1 MPAGRPA
8 KRVAPAVRPPSA
20 RRAAL
25 TRPTEPDLPAPP
37 VRRRRIAS
45 AAAGRPDD
53 LPKDTA
59 STASMVAIV
68 TREVLK
74 QLRED
79 RDAALPPPSL
89 PAPVLPAPEMP
100 VAAPLDLAVTGS
112 LSSLVDTNIYPGV
125 RSVPRGPLA
134 SLASRPN
141 PTGTSTLGPVML
153 RLLIAALTEG
163 TRHAYKHA
171 VTSFTAFSTT
181 HFPASSVFPASI
193 GALAAFVA
201 HLFSQNY
208 APATLLTY
216 MSALSYVHKLA
227 DMADPTQHFVI
238 KKLLAGAQKLAAK
251 PDTRLPITPTVLH
264 KIVDATPFIVSSNYV
279 CYMLQS
285 MFLLSFHAFLRIGE
299 ITVHSKA
306 RHASVIQVS
315 DVTISNSSLTLV
327 MCHFKHN
334 TSGRPVTL
342 SISRTHDKY
351 CPVLALS
358 RFLTVRGTVQGP
370 LYAFA
375 NATPVSRNFFCNHL
389 TKTLKYAGLDPDK
402 YKGHSFRIGAATAS
416 ADSGL
421 SETQI
426 QTMGRWKSSAFKR
439 YVRIPVL
446 RMSQR

>member
-37 VRRRRIAS
+37 VRRSRIAS

-100 VAAPLDLAVTGS
+100 VAAPLDLAVTGA
-112 LSSLVDTNIYPGV
+112 LSSLVDSNIYPGV

-141 PTGTSTLGPVML
+141 PTGTSTLAPVML
-153 RLLIAALTEG
+153 RLLNAALTEG

-238 KKLLAGAQKLAAK
+238 KKLLAGAQ
-251 PDTRLPITPTVLH
+251 
-264 KIVDATPFIVSSNYV
+264 
-279 CYMLQS
+279 
-285 MFLLSFHAFLRIGE
+285 
-299 ITVHSKA
+299 
-306 RHASVIQVS
+306 
-315 DVTISNSSLTLV
+315 
-327 MCHFKHN
+327 
-334 TSGRPVTL
+334 
-342 SISRTHDKY
+342 
-351 CPVLALS
+351 
-358 RFLTVRGTVQGP
+358 
-370 LYAFA
+370 
-375 NATPVSRNFFCNHL
+375 
-389 TKTLKYAGLDPDK
+389 
-402 YKGHSFRIGAATAS
+402 
-416 ADSGL
+416 
-421 SETQI
+421 
-426 QTMGRWKSSAFKR
+426 
-439 YVRIPVL
+439 
-446 RMSQR
+446 

>member
-1 MPAGRPA
+1 MMIGWWMGIPAHSFARLVRIGCSYYAMHVMWSLWVLDSVPPTWSNFAACLLDVPQNESRLLCGLHPHAAQPWLVRLSRICLRPLFDA
-8 KRVAPAVRPPSA
+8 AVSPPLLLVARMTCLRTLPRRLRWSPSWQGKYWSSCA
-20 RRAAL
+20 
-25 TRPTEPDLPAPP
+25 
-37 VRRRRIAS
+37 RIATPPFP
-45 AAAGRPDD
+45 RP
-53 LPKDTA
+53 
-59 STASMVAIV
+59 
-68 TREVLK
+68 
-74 QLRED
+74 
-79 RDAALPPPSL
+79 L

-100 VAAPLDLAVTGS
+100 VAAPLDLAVTGA
-112 LSSLVDTNIYPGV
+112 LSSLVDSNIYPGV
-125 RSVPRGPLA
+125 RSAPRGPLA

-141 PTGTSTLGPVML
+141 PTGTSTLAPVML
-153 RLLIAALTEG
+153 RMLNAALTEG

-299 ITVHSKA
+299 ITVHSRA

-334 TSGRPVTL
+334 T
-342 SISRTHDKY
+342 
-351 CPVLALS
+351 
-358 RFLTVRGTVQGP
+358 
-370 LYAFA
+370 
-375 NATPVSRNFFCNHL
+375 
-389 TKTLKYAGLDPDK
+389 
-402 YKGHSFRIGAATAS
+402 
-416 ADSGL
+416 
-421 SETQI
+421 
-426 QTMGRWKSSAFKR
+426 
-439 YVRIPVL
+439 
-446 RMSQR
+446 

>member
-20 RRAAL
+20 RRAAP
-25 TRPTEPDLPAPP
+25 TRLTEPDLPAPP

-53 LPKDTA
+53 LPKDTT

-100 VAAPLDLAVTGS
+100 VAAPLDLAVTGA
-112 LSSLVDTNIYPGV
+112 LSSLEDSNIYPGV

-141 PTGTSTLGPVML
+141 PTGTSTLAPVML
-153 RLLIAALTEG
+153 RLLNAALTEG

-171 VTSFTAFSTT
+171 IT
-181 HFPASSVFPASI
+181 SSVFPASI
-193 GALAAFVA
+193 VALAAFVA

-216 MSALSYVHKLA
+216 MSALSYVQKLA

-251 PDTRLPITPTVLH
+251 PDTRL
-264 KIVDATPFIVSSNYV
+264 
-279 CYMLQS
+279 
-285 MFLLSFHAFLRIGE
+285 
-299 ITVHSKA
+299 
-306 RHASVIQVS
+306 
-315 DVTISNSSLTLV
+315 
-327 MCHFKHN
+327 
-334 TSGRPVTL
+334 
-342 SISRTHDKY
+342 
-351 CPVLALS
+351 
-358 RFLTVRGTVQGP
+358 
-370 LYAFA
+370 
-375 NATPVSRNFFCNHL
+375 
-389 TKTLKYAGLDPDK
+389 DPDK
-402 YKGHSFRIGAATAS
+402 YKGHSFRIGAATAA

>member
-20 RRAAL
+20 RRAAP
-25 TRPTEPDLPAPP
+25 TRLTEPDLPAPP

-79 RDAALPPPSL
+79 SDAALPPPS
-89 PAPVLPAPEMP
+89 LPAPEMP
-100 VAAPLDLAVTGS
+100 VAAPLDLAVTGA
-112 LSSLVDTNIYPGV
+112 LSSLEDSNIYPGV

-141 PTGTSTLGPVML
+141 PTGTSTLAPVML
-153 RLLIAALTEG
+153 RLLNAALTEG

-264 KIVDATPFIVSSNYV
+264 KIVDATPFIG
-279 CYMLQS
+279 
-285 MFLLSFHAFLRIGE
+285 ARI
-299 ITVHSKA
+299 
-306 RHASVIQVS
+306 
-315 DVTISNSSLTLV
+315 
-327 MCHFKHN
+327 
-334 TSGRPVTL
+334 
-342 SISRTHDKY
+342 
-351 CPVLALS
+351 
-358 RFLTVRGTVQGP
+358 
-370 LYAFA
+370 
-375 NATPVSRNFFCNHL
+375 
-389 TKTLKYAGLDPDK
+389 
-402 YKGHSFRIGAATAS
+402 
-416 ADSGL
+416 
-421 SETQI
+421 TQI
-426 QTMGRWKSSAFKR
+426 SDKFSMCC
-439 YVRIPVL
+439 
-446 RMSQR
+446 

>member
-1 MPAGRPA
+1 
-8 KRVAPAVRPPSA
+8 
-20 RRAAL
+20 
-25 TRPTEPDLPAPP
+25 
-37 VRRRRIAS
+37 
-45 AAAGRPDD
+45 
-53 LPKDTA
+53 
-59 STASMVAIV
+59 
-68 TREVLK
+68 
-74 QLRED
+74 
-79 RDAALPPPSL
+79 
-89 PAPVLPAPEMP
+89 MP
-100 VAAPLDLAVTGS
+100 VAAPLDLAVTGA
-112 LSSLVDTNIYPGV
+112 LSSLVDSNIYPGV
-125 RSVPRGPLA
+125 RSAPRGPLA

-141 PTGTSTLGPVML
+141 PTGTSTLAPVML
-153 RLLIAALTEG
+153 RLLNAALTEG
-163 TRHAYKHA
+163 IRHAYKHA

-208 APATLLTY
+208 ASATLLTY

-334 TSGRPVTL
+334 T
-342 SISRTHDKY
+342 
-351 CPVLALS
+351 
-358 RFLTVRGTVQGP
+358 
-370 LYAFA
+370 
-375 NATPVSRNFFCNHL
+375 
-389 TKTLKYAGLDPDK
+389 
-402 YKGHSFRIGAATAS
+402 
-416 ADSGL
+416 
-421 SETQI
+421 
-426 QTMGRWKSSAFKR
+426 
-439 YVRIPVL
+439 
-446 RMSQR
+446 

>member
-1 MPAGRPA
+1 MSTRFRSSPWSNFAACLLDVPQNESRLLCGLHPHAAQPWLVRLSRICLRP
-8 KRVAPAVRPPSA
+8 
-20 RRAAL
+20 L
-25 TRPTEPDLPAPP
+25 F
-37 VRRRRIAS
+37 
-45 AAAGRPDD
+45 
-53 LPKDTA
+53 
-59 STASMVAIV
+59 
-68 TREVLK
+68 
-74 QLRED
+74 
-79 RDAALPPPSL
+79 DAAVSPPLLLVARMTCLRKLPRRLRWSPSWQGKYWSSCATIATPPFPRPLCLPPCCL
-89 PAPVLPAPEMP
+89 
-100 VAAPLDLAVTGS
+100 
-112 LSSLVDTNIYPGV
+112 
-125 RSVPRGPLA
+125 PRGPLA

-141 PTGTSTLGPVML
+141 PTGTSTLAPVML
-153 RLLIAALTEG
+153 RLLNAALTEG

-285 MFLLSFHAFLRIGE
+285 MFLLSFHVFLRIGE

-342 SISRTHDKY
+342 SISRTHEKY

-389 TKTLKYAGLDPDK
+389 
-402 YKGHSFRIGAATAS
+402 I
-416 ADSGL
+416 
-421 SETQI
+421 
-426 QTMGRWKSSAFKR
+426 KR
-439 YVRIPVL
+439 
-446 RMSQR
+446 

>member
-20 RRAAL
+20 RRAAP
-25 TRPTEPDLPAPP
+25 TRLTEPDLPAPP

-100 VAAPLDLAVTGS
+100 VAAPLDLAVTGA
-112 LSSLVDTNIYPGV
+112 LSSLVDSNIYPGV

-141 PTGTSTLGPVML
+141 PTGTSTLAPVML
-153 RLLIAALTEG
+153 RLLNAALIEG

-238 KKLLAGAQKLAAK
+238 KKLLVGAQKLAAK
-251 PDTRLPITPTVLH
+251 PDTLYPLPPQSCIRLLMPLPLLFHLTMS
-264 KIVDATPFIVSSNYV
+264 AT
-279 CYMLQS
+279 C
-285 MFLLSFHAFLRIGE
+285 
-299 ITVHSKA
+299 SKA
-306 RHASVIQVS
+306 CFCCPF
-315 DVTISNSSLTLV
+315 
-327 MCHFKHN
+327 M
-334 TSGRPVTL
+334 L
-342 SISRTHDKY
+342 S
-351 CPVLALS
+351 
-358 RFLTVRGTVQGP
+358 
-370 LYAFA
+370 
-375 NATPVSRNFFCNHL
+375 
-389 TKTLKYAGLDPDK
+389 
-402 YKGHSFRIGAATAS
+402 
-416 ADSGL
+416 
-421 SETQI
+421 
-426 QTMGRWKSSAFKR
+426 
-439 YVRIPVL
+439 YV
-446 RMSQR
+446 

>member
-8 KRVAPAVRPPSA
+8 KRVTPAVRRPSA

-53 LPKDTA
+53 LPPTDTA

-89 PAPVLPAPEMP
+89 PAPLLPAPEMP
-100 VAAPLDLAVTGS
+100 VAAPLDLAVTGA
-112 LSSLVDTNIYPGV
+112 LSSLVDSNIYSGV
-125 RSVPRGPLA
+125 RSAPRGPWLH
-134 SLASRPN
+134 S
-141 PTGTSTLGPVML
+141 
-153 RLLIAALTEG
+153 RLLNAALTEG

-171 VTSFTAFSTT
+171 VTS
-181 HFPASSVFPASI
+181 SVFPASI
-193 GALAAFVA
+193 VALAAFVA

-299 ITVHSKA
+299 ITVHSQA

-315 DVTISNSSLTLV
+315 DVTISNSSLILV

-402 YKGHSFRIGAATAS
+402 YKGHSFRIGAATAA
-416 ADSGL
+416 ADSRL

-439 YVRIPVL
+439 YVRITVL
-446 RMSQR
+446 RMSQW

>member
-89 PAPVLPAPEMP
+89 PAPEMP
-100 VAAPLDLAVTGS
+100 VAAPLDLAVTGA
-112 LSSLVDTNIYPGV
+112 LSSLVDSNIYPGV

-141 PTGTSTLGPVML
+141 PTGTSTLAPVML
-153 RLLIAALTEG
+153 RLLNAALTEG

-402 YKGHSFRIGAATAS
+402 YNHGQVEIFRLQALCSHSRSPNVPAVNIPKLHMGGS
-416 ADSGL
+416 A
-421 SETQI
+421 
-426 QTMGRWKSSAFKR
+426 
-439 YVRIPVL
+439 
-446 RMSQR
+446 

>member
-8 KRVAPAVRPPSA
+8 KRVALAVRPPSA
-20 RRAAL
+20 RRAAP
-25 TRPTEPDLPAPP
+25 TRLTEPDLPAPP

-89 PAPVLPAPEMP
+89 PAPVLPAPE
-100 VAAPLDLAVTGS
+100 T
-112 LSSLVDTNIYPGV
+112 
-125 RSVPRGPLA
+125 
-134 SLASRPN
+134 
-141 PTGTSTLGPVML
+141 
-153 RLLIAALTEG
+153 
-163 TRHAYKHA
+163 
-171 VTSFTAFSTT
+171 
-181 HFPASSVFPASI
+181 
-193 GALAAFVA
+193 
-201 HLFSQNY
+201 
-208 APATLLTY
+208 
-216 MSALSYVHKLA
+216 VHKLA

-264 KIVDATPFIVSSNYV
+264 EIVDATPFIVSSNYV

-299 ITVHSKA
+299 ITIHSKA
-306 RHASVIQVS
+306 RHAYVIQVS

-402 YKGHSFRIGAATAS
+402 YKGHSFRIGAATAA

-446 RMSQR
+446 RMSER